1 VRPPGQTL
9 NVQWPS
15 GRISL
20 VSPFFPRYFASYSF
34 RSRVARI
41 GWVKM
46 LREEMASMPANETN
60 ALP

>member
-1 VRPPGQTL
+1 
-9 NVQWPS
+9 
-15 GRISL
+15 